1 MHFNQ
6 AARQSGLFY
15 SSSFTAMKLLHSV
28 SYLVVLACVGLLTGC
43 ATGMSTRKATD
54 LTRFKKIYVE
64 SRLADNHRIDAQIAA
79 ALNALGREATF
90 GVATMR
96 PDGVDAIVSYTDR
109 WEWDF
114 KNYLIEIKIDLR
126 DARTDK
132 PLATG
137 TYYQASL
144 KTKPSE
150 EVIRL
155 ILKPLFGP

>member
-1 MHFNQ
+1 
-6 AARQSGLFY
+6 
-15 SSSFTAMKLLHSV
+15 MKFLRSVPLLA
-28 SYLVVLACVGLLTGC
+28 LVGCAVLLAGC
-43 ATGMSTRKATD
+43 ATGMSTRRATD

-96 PDGVDAIVSYTDR
+96 PDGIDAIVSYTDR

-114 KNYLIEIKIDLR
+114 KNYMIEIKIDLR

-132 PLATG
+132 LLATG
-137 TYYQASL
+137 SYYQASL
-144 KTKPSE
+144 KTKPAD

-155 ILKPLFGP
+155 ILKPLFGA

>member
-1 MHFNQ
+1 
-6 AARQSGLFY
+6 
-15 SSSFTAMKLLHSV
+15 MKPIRYVALLAFV
-28 SYLVVLACVGLLTGC
+28 TCGLLLVGC

-96 PDGVDAIVSYTDR
+96 PDGIDAIISYTDR

-114 KNYLIEIKIDLR
+114 KNYMIEIKIDLR
-126 DARTDK
+126 DARNDK

-137 TYYQASL
+137 TYFQASL
-144 KTKPSE
+144 KTKPSD

-155 ILKPLFGP
+155 ILKPLFGT

>member
-1 MHFNQ
+1 MRLSRF
-6 AARQSGLFY
+6 FP
-15 SSSFTAMKLLHSV
+15 
-28 SYLVVLACVGLLTGC
+28 VLALVACCLLLVGC

-64 SRLADNHRIDAQIAA
+64 SRLADNHRIDAQIAT

-96 PDGVDAIVSYTDR
+96 PDGVDAIISYTDR

-114 KNYLIEIKIDLR
+114 KNYMIEIKIDLR
-126 DARTDK
+126 DARNDK

-137 TYYQASL
+137 SYYQASL
-144 KTKPSE
+144 KTKSSD

>member
-1 MHFNQ
+1 
-6 AARQSGLFY
+6 
-15 SSSFTAMKLLHSV
+15 MKLIRSV
-28 SYLVVLACVGLLTGC
+28 PILDLIACALLLAGC

-54 LTRFKKIYVE
+54 LTRFKRIYVE
-64 SRLADNHRIDAQIAA
+64 SRLADNHRIDAHIAG
-79 ALNALGREATF
+79 ALNELGREATF

-96 PDGVDAIVSYTDR
+96 PDGIDAIVSYTDR

-114 KNYLIEIKIDLR
+114 KNYMIEIKIDLR

-137 TYYQASL
+137 SYYQASL

-155 ILKPLFGP
+155 ILKPLFGA